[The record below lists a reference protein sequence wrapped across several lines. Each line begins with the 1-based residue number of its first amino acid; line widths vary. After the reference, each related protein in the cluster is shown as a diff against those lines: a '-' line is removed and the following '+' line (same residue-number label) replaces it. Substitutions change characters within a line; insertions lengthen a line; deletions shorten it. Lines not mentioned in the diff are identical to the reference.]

1 MADTTVSNTVAERR
15 AGSSPALGTNTEID
29 PDTVEAPASKT
40 GNKARKRPEKGN
52 ARTAA
57 GPYGHLFRELSAG
70 QLYRPDHTVTPF
82 GLLAKYI

>member
-15 AGSSPALGTNTEID
+15 AGSSPALGT
-29 PDTVEAPASKT
+29 KT
-40 GNKARKRPEKGN
+40 STRAGKLSTLRCGKGN

-70 QLYRPDHTVTPF
+70 QLYRPDDKVTGRPGF
-82 GLLAKYI
+82 GK